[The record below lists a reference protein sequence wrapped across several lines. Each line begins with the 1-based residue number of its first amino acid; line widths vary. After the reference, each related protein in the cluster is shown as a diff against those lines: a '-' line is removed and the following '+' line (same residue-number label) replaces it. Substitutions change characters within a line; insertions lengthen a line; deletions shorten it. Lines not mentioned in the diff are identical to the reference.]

1 MKNQE
6 KISVLVVEKDNTVV
20 ESIVKILKARS
31 YATTQLSKKD
41 EALSFL
47 KERLHP
53 LAIIGDTEGNGSSFE
68 VMREIVMTSPM
79 TSMIL
84 ITDLPKKEV
93 DEMAEGYGILG
104 HVNRGIPHDD
114 MILLLEKF
122 EDIYNFLTPPKK

>member
-20 ESIVKILKARS
+20 ESIVKILKTRS
-31 YATTQLSKKD
+31 YATTQLSKKN
-41 EALSFL
+41 EALSLL
-47 KERLHP
+47 KDRIHP

-79 TSMIL
+79 TSIIL
-84 ITDLPKKEV
+84 ITNLSKKEV

-104 HVNRGIPHDD
+104 HINRGIPHDD
-114 MILLLEKF
+114 MILLLERF
-122 EDIYNFLTPPKK
+122 EDIYDSLTSPKK

>member
-6 KISVLVVEKDNTVV
+6 KISVLVVEKDNTIV
-20 ESIVKILKARS
+20 ESIVKILKTRS

-41 EALSFL
+41 EALSLL
-47 KERLHP
+47 KVRVHP
-53 LAIIGDTEGNGSSFE
+53 LAIIGETEGNGSSFE

-84 ITDLPKKEV
+84 ITDLPKKEI

-104 HVNRGIPHDD
+104 HVNRGVPHDD

-122 EDIYNFLTPPKK
+122 EDIYNSLTRSKK

>member
-6 KISVLVVEKDNTVV
+6 KISVLVVEKDNTIV
-20 ESIVKILKARS
+20 ESIVKILKTRS

-41 EALSFL
+41 EALSLL
-47 KERLHP
+47 KVRVHP
-53 LAIIGDTEGNGSSFE
+53 LAIIGETEGNGSSFE

-93 DEMAEGYGILG
+93 DDSAEGYGILG
-104 HVNRGIPHDD
+104 HINRRVPPEKLIS
-114 MILLLEKF
+114 LLGKF
-122 EDIYNFLTPPKK
+122 ENIHHLLTPPGK

>member
-6 KISVLVVEKDNTVV
+6 KISVLVVEKDNTIV
-20 ESIVKILKARS
+20 ESIVKILNTRP
-31 YATTQLSKKD
+31 YVVTTLSKKD

-53 LAIIGDTEGNGSSFE
+53 LAIIGDTERNGSSFE

>member
-6 KISVLVVEKDNTVV
+6 KISVLLVEKDNTVA
-20 ESIVKILKARS
+20 ESIEKILKTRS

-41 EALSFL
+41 EVLGFL
-47 KERLHP
+47 KERVHP

-68 VMREIVMTSPM
+68 VMRELVITSPM

-84 ITDLPKKEV
+84 ITNLSKKEV

-104 HVNRGIPHDD
+104 HINRGIPHDD
-114 MILLLEKF
+114 MILLLERF
-122 EDIYNFLTPPKK
+122 EDIYDSLTPPKK